1 MTIIS
6 TARKKIRV
14 VLIIR
19 IKNTITAAL
28 ITALF
33 INACGSAFA
42 VYVPETSAVS
52 AVVVNGAGEAV
63 FEKNA
68 DARMLIASTT
78 KLMTALITAE
88 RAALDETVQIKKE
101 YCDIEGSSMYLKP
114 GESRTV
120 RELLLGMMLVSGND
134 AAQALA
140 CHVAGSAES
149 FAALMNLRAREL
161 KMDATHFENP
171 HGLDG
176 ERHYSTARDMAKLM
190 CACMENERLRDI
202 LGTKS
207 AVVGEQELV
216 NHNRLLWK
224 YGGCIAGKTGYT
236 MAAGRCLVTCAER
249 DGTRF
254 VCVTLSAPDDWNDQM
269 KLYDWAFSNF
279 EMKTVTE
286 GLRFQVPVVSG
297 SRSYVEVVPEK
308 ELKVFVKR
316 SENVELSAELP
327 KFVFAPVNLGETAGQ
342 LCVIIDS
349 KIADGCSLIYAQSAH
364 LAYKAASNGQQVGEE

>member
-19 IKNTITAAL
+19 IKNTITTAL
-28 ITALF
+28 IAALF

-63 FEKNA
+63 YEKNA

-88 RAALDETVQIKKE
+88 RAELDETVQIKKE

-114 GESRTV
+114 GEVRTV
-120 RELLLGMMLVSGND
+120 KELLLGMMLVSGND

-140 CHVAGSAES
+140 CYVAGSAES

-161 KMDATHFENP
+161 KMDGTHFENP

-176 ERHYSTARDMAKLM
+176 ERHYSTARDMARLM

-207 AVVGEQELV
+207 AVVGEQEIV

-224 YGGCIAGKTGYT
+224 YEGCIAGKTGYT

-279 EMKTVTE
+279 EMKNVTE
-286 GLRFQVPVVSG
+286 GLSFRVPVVSG
-297 SRSYVEVVPEK
+297 SRSFVEAVPEK
-308 ELKVFVKR
+308 ELKVFVKKG
-316 SENVELSAELP
+316 ENVELSAELP
-327 KFVFAPVNLGETAGQ
+327 KFVFAPVNLGETAGEI
-342 LCVIIDS
+342 CVIING
-349 KIADGCSLIYAQSAH
+349 KIADGCSLIYAQSAE
-364 LAYKAASNGQQVGEE
+364 LAQKAAADGQLGEE